1 MGSGCVA
8 AMSVLE
14 TGWTDN
20 MEEEEAI
27 ALIKRAILAGVF
39 NDLGSGSNCDY
50 WVGRM
55 DGTEEFVRNAVKPN
69 EVSALREQVQRS
81 GRLTIAKGSTKVL
94 KQQFV
99 KAKKNDFTLADLEI
113 VPMET

>member
-99 KAKKNDFTLADLEI
+99 KAKKNDFTLADLAI

>member
-1 MGSGCVA
+1 M
-8 AMSVLE
+8 
-14 TGWTDN
+14 
-20 MEEEEAI
+20 
-27 ALIKRAILAGVF
+27 
-39 NDLGSGSNCDY
+39 GSGSNCDY

-55 DGTEEFVRNAVKPN
+55 DGTEERNAVKPN
-69 EVSALREQVQRS
+69 EVSALREQVRRS

-113 VPMET
+113 VPIET